1 MLARLAGS
9 KKTPAEMDGQPLI
22 SFEDDAKNIL
32 FVEKKL
38 QTECFVV
45 DLVGLSSGEFC
56 NFHGVGDSYPGLGVG
71 FKRNLFHGP

>member
-22 SFEDDAKNIL
+22 SFEDNAENVL

-45 DLVGLSSGEFC
+45 DLVGLSFREFC

>member
-1 MLARLAGS
+1 MLALLAGPE
-9 KKTPAEMDGQPLI
+9 KTPAEMDGPPPV
-22 SFEDDAKNIL
+22 SFENDAENVL

-56 NFHGVGDSYPGLGVG
+56 NFHGVGDRDPGLGVG
-71 FKRNLFHGP
+71 FKRNLFQGP